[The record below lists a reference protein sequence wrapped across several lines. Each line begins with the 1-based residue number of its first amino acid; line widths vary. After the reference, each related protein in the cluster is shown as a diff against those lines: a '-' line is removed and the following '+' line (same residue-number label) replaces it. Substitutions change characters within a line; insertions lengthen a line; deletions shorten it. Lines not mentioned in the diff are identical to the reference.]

1 MMTAIQDDMFTPD
14 VIADPYA
21 YYGRLRDE
29 DPVHWK
35 RPTHCGSSRVT
46 TTWSG

>member
-1 MMTAIQDDMFTPD
+1 MRTAINEDMFTPD

-29 DPVHWK
+29 APVY
-35 RPTHCGSSRVT
+35 RNDRST
-46 TTWSG
+46 SGP

>member
-1 MMTAIQDDMFTPD
+1 MRTAIHDDIFTPD

-29 DPVHWK
+29 APVFGRWDC
-35 RPTHCGSSRVT
+35 PT
-46 TTWSG
+46 W